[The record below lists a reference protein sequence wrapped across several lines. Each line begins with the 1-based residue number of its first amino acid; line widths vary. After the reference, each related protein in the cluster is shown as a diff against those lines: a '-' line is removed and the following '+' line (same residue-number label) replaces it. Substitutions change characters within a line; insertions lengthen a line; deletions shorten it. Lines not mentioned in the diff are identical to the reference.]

1 MKESLGKKLLVLI
14 LLSSSVVTLVTTS
27 FQLYIDYKKD
37 LTRLKESMQL
47 IEKAHINTLTTS
59 LWTFDKKQIR
69 NILHGIQDS
78 SDVQFVG
85 IYGENDKE
93 IYSVGNRSGSQ
104 VIEKSI
110 PLIYQTNNTSHKVGN
125 FQIHLSLRTVQQR
138 LVDRILLVLLGQ
150 ALKTFIVSFIIL
162 FLIRYFITRHLEKIA
177 TFLEG
182 LDVRKGNIPLKLQRK
197 PRNDEINIVV
207 KNINSMISEL
217 KSVLVTLQVMNER
230 LEQKVKERTSK
241 LNSLLVKNENL
252 LRVICHD
259 VSNHITVVQSSLF
272 LLGREKV
279 KNDPAK
285 FEEKLLKA
293 QAHNET
299 IIEILE
305 HVKQLKSL
313 ESGKAT
319 LTLEKIDISE
329 IITQLHDTFS
339 EKIKE
344 KNLKFDITGAEK
356 PVFVMAD
363 KVSLRSNILNNLVSN
378 AIKFTPPGE
387 GVSIKIEN
395 KDGSVNIVIADKGIG
410 IPDKLINKIFDPNE
424 KTSRKGTKNEEGTG
438 FGLPIVYMFVQY
450 NKGKIVVES
459 QTDGDNRGTRF
470 KISLM
475 AA

>member
-27 FQLYIDYKKD
+27 FQLYIDYRKD
-37 LTRLKESMQL
+37 LGKLKESIKL

-59 LWTFDKKQIR
+59 VWTFDKKQIK

-125 FQIHLSLRTVQQR
+125 FYIHLSLHTVQKR

-150 ALKTFIVSFIIL
+150 GLKTFIVSFIIL
-162 FLIRYFITRHLEKIA
+162 FLIRYYITRHLENIA
-177 TFLEG
+177 SFLQR
-182 LDVRKGNIPLKLQRK
+182 LDVRKGNVPLKLQRK

-272 LLGREKV
+272 LLGKEKI
-279 KNDPAK
+279 KNDPEK
-285 FEEKLLKA
+285 FKEKLTKA
-293 QAHNET
+293 QGHNET

-313 ESGKAT
+313 ESGKAA
-319 LTLEKIDISE
+319 LTLEKVEVSE
-329 IITQLHDTFS
+329 IISQLQDTFV

-344 KNLKFDITGAEK
+344 KNIKFNIEGAES
-356 PVFVMAD
+356 PVYVMAD

-387 GVSIKIEN
+387 SITITLEN
-395 KDGSVNIVIADKGIG
+395 NQKTVDITVADKGIG
-410 IPDKLINKIFDPNE
+410 IPDELIRKIFDPNE
-424 KTSRKGTKNEEGTG
+424 KTSRKGTENEEGTG

-450 NKGKIVVES
+450 NKGEIVVQSETS
-459 QTDGDNRGTRF
+459 GENRGTKF